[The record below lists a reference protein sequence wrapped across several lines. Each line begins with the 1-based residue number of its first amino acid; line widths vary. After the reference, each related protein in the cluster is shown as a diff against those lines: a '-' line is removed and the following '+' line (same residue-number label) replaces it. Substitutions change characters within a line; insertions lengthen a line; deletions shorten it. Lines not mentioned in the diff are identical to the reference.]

1 MPTYVSRCHTC
12 DTSYDYIRK
21 VADRHQTPE
30 CCGVPT
36 AMGLTTPA
44 IGAMSFSGHK
54 GFHMPD
60 GKQGGKGTWIESGN
74 DYKKYLRDNNK
85 MPAHEAE
92 AESKIQKKNITA
104 ADDKKRRDAVIKV
117 VTQQA
122 P

>member
-1 MPTYVSRCHTC
+1 
-12 DTSYDYIRK
+12 
-21 VADRHQTPE
+21 
-30 CCGVPT
+30 
-36 AMGLTTPA
+36 MGLTTPA

-92 AESKIQKKNITA
+92 SEAKIQKKNIAA